1 MTVPVIGCSLFPT
14 FLQQHRCMH
23 PCSCRISNRSPTLSS
38 SLRDTAL
45 YVYTMGANCTLPHAL
60 PATQDERLRAQKAAE
75 RVAAVKAL
83 QAEMRDRA
91 TLLRELRT
99 TSNRGVERAHTRLAR
114 EHSKA
119 NQDAAPVAWTPSRCL
134 FPN

>member
-1 MTVPVIGCSLFPT
+1 M
-14 FLQQHRCMH
+14 
-23 PCSCRISNRSPTLSS
+23 
-38 SLRDTAL
+38 DTAVCHATN
-45 YVYTMGANCTLPHAL
+45 VYTCPQHIVIAFTVGILVAAL
-60 PATQDERLRAQKAAE
+60 TAHPVHATQDERLRAQKAAE
-75 RVAAVKAL
+75 RVAAIKTL

-119 NQDAAPVAWTPSRCL
+119 NQDARARRMDALKVPVCSVRNCT
-134 FPN
+134 

>member
-1 MTVPVIGCSLFPT
+1 M
-14 FLQQHRCMH
+14 
-23 PCSCRISNRSPTLSS
+23 
-38 SLRDTAL
+38 
-45 YVYTMGANCTLPHAL
+45 
-60 PATQDERLRAQKAAE
+60 QDERLRAQKAAE
-75 RVAAVKAL
+75 RVASVKAL

-119 NQDAAPVAWTPSRCL
+119 NQDARARRMDALKVILAELSSCEMMQRGGDRQLLLVP
-134 FPN
+134 